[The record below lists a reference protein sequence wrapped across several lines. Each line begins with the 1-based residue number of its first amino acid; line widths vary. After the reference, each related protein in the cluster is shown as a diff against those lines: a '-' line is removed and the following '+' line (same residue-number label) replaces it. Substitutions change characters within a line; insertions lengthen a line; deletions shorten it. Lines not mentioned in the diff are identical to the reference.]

1 MDDNTTPPT
10 TDKIQNQG
18 IVEEMRVSYINYAMS
33 VIVARALPDVRD
45 GLKPVQRRILYGM
58 DKMGIAHNSPYK
70 KVARIVGDVLGKYHP
85 HGEASVA
92 DALVRLA
99 QEWNMR
105 YMLVDGQGNFG
116 SIDGDPH
123 AATRYIEARLHKTS
137 VDMLG
142 DDMDRRTIDFLDNFD
157 GTEIEPSVLPA
168 LLPNLLVNG
177 GEGIA
182 VGMATKIPPHNLS
195 EVVDAL
201 HETLK
206 QGTSIFAENAVKID
220 YNTAIKSE
228 KDLDTLTKE
237 RFPKFSSEVEI
248 AQLLKH
254 IKGPD
259 FPTAGD
265 IFDTKEIAAVYET
278 GRGRV
283 LMRGKTQIEENKGG
297 RFQVV
302 ITELP
307 YQVNKQRL
315 IAKIA
320 ELVKDGKISGI
331 SDIKDLSNRHGIR
344 IVVELKRDAKPKAVE
359 NMLYKYTE
367 LQKAFNANILAL
379 VDGEPQLLNIKQIL
393 THFIGHRQEIV
404 IRRNEYDLAKRR
416 EREHILE
423 GLVIALDHLDEII
436 AIIRGSK
443 NADEAKET
451 MMEKFKFSE
460 IQAQAILDM
469 QLRKLAALERQKIED
484 EYKAIVAEIKAIL
497 LTLSDPA
504 KVLTVIGD
512 EFTSLKEKYGD
523 KRLTKVHAG
532 KAGEISEEDLVAE
545 EEVFVTISEQ
555 GYIKRFKD
563 DAYQA
568 QGRGGVGKKAM
579 ITKEDDAVRHVFS
592 CNTHDMIL
600 FFTNKGRVFSLK
612 VHEIPEYSTRGAK
625 GVPVI
630 NLINIEQGELITSVL
645 TRSKDGKILDEDVNQ
660 EHEQKTESKHVY
672 KFLFMATRK
681 GTVKKTEMSEF
692 DNIRSNGLIAIK
704 LDDGDELIWVKPTTG
719 EDNVM
724 LVSRQAKSIQFSE
737 TDVRET
743 GRASMGVRG
752 IRVKEDDE
760 VIAMDVLRNTE
771 DFLLTISV
779 NGYGKVT
786 KLEQYPVQNRGGSG
800 VFAARINAKTGELAA
815 ARMLDHPELEL
826 LIMSAKGQ
834 AVRVP
839 TKELPEH
846 SRQTAGVRMMKLKDD
861 DYVAAIA
868 IV

>member
-1 MDDNTTPPT
+1 MADTSETQNF
-10 TDKIQNQG
+10 DKIQNQS
-18 IVEEMRVSYINYAMS
+18 IVEELRRSYIDYAMS
-33 VIVARALPDVRD
+33 VIVARALPDARD
-45 GLKPVQRRILYGM
+45 GLKPVQRRILYAM
-58 DKMGIAHNSPYK
+58 DKMGINYNSQYK
-70 KVARIVGDVLGKYHP
+70 KVARIVGDVMGKYHP
-85 HGEASVA
+85 HGDAAVA
-92 DALVRLA
+92 DALVRMG

-105 YMLVDGQGNFG
+105 YMLIDGQGNFG

-123 AATRYIEARLHKTS
+123 AAMRYIEARLHKHAAE
-137 VDMLG
+137 MLQ
-142 DDMDRRTIDFLDNFD
+142 DMDKRTIDFAPNFD
-157 GTEIEPSVLPA
+157 GSEIEPLVLPSV
-168 LLPNLLVNG
+168 LPNLLVNG

-195 EVVDAL
+195 EVIDAL
-201 HETLK
+201 QETLRH
-206 QGTSIFAENAVKID
+206 GNSLLPEGVVALD
-220 YNTAIKSE
+220 YNTAIRKE
-228 KDLDTLTKE
+228 TDLDSLTKE

-265 IFDTKEIAAVYET
+265 IFDSKEIAAVYET
-278 GRGRV
+278 GRGRI

-297 RFQVV
+297 KFQVV

-320 ELVKDGKISGI
+320 ELVKDNKITGI
-331 SDIKDLSNRHGIR
+331 SDIKDLSNRQGIR
-344 IVVELKRDAKPKAVE
+344 IVIELKRDAKPKAVE

-379 VDGEPQLLNIKQIL
+379 VDGEPQLLNIKQVL
-393 THFIGHRQEIV
+393 SHFIAHRQEVV
-404 IRRNEYDLAKRR
+404 IRRYEYDLAKKR

-436 AIIRGSK
+436 SIIRNSK
-443 NADEAKET
+443 NADEAKDT
-451 MMEKFKFSE
+451 LMAKFKFSD

-469 QLRKLAALERQKIED
+469 QLRRLAALERQKIED

-504 KVLTVIGD
+504 KILSVIGD
-512 EFTSLKEKYGD
+512 EFLALKEKYGD
-523 KRLTKVHAG
+523 KRLTRVHAG

-555 GYIKRFKD
+555 GYIKRFKND
-563 DAYQA
+563 SYQT

-579 ITKEDDAVRHVFS
+579 ATKEDDAVRHVFS
-592 CNTHDMIL
+592 CNTHDMIM
-600 FFTNKGRVFSLK
+600 FFTNKGRVFSMK
-612 VHEIPEYSTRGAK
+612 VHEVPEYSTRAAK

-630 NLINIEQGELITSVL
+630 NLINIEQGELVTSVL
-645 TRSKDGKILDEDVNQ
+645 TRGKDGKIIDEDINQ
-660 EHEQKTESKHVY
+660 EHEQATESKHSY

-692 DNIRSNGLIAIK
+692 DSIRSNGLIAIK

-719 EDNVM
+719 NDNIM
-724 LVSRQAKSIQFSE
+724 LVSRQAKSIQFNE

-752 IRVKEDDE
+752 IKLKEDDE

-771 DFLLTISV
+771 DFLLTISI

-786 KLEQYPVQNRGGSG
+786 RLNQYPVQNRGGSG
-800 VFAARINAKTGELAA
+800 VFAARVNSKTGDLAA
-815 ARMLDHPELEL
+815 ARMLDHPDLDL

-846 SRQTAGVRMMKLKDD
+846 NRQTAGVRMMKLKDD
-861 DYVAAIA
+861 DSVAAIA